1 MNMKKLALT
10 LICILFTCSGQCS
23 LDNIIIP
30 KITLESLINKSNSP
44 YQSPINAP
52 IERIVYFVEKKYN
65 IPHGLLMAISLTE
78 SGRICTKTQ
87 KFVAWPWTINANGR
101 SYFFNSKNEAIRKL
115 HELQAA
121 GISAIDVGC
130 MQINL
135 LHHPKAFKSPN
146 EAFDP
151 ASNIE
156 YAAKFLKSL
165 YLKNNSWEKA
175 VCHYHSQ
182 NRKHYQQ
189 YYCSV
194 MKQYQVTSQK
204 QVINDNVMY
213 YVCYTRQDN
222 NIDEAISKRL
232 HKLGKMI
239 LAKNSQKSDI
249 PHY

>member
-1 MNMKKLALT
+1 MKKLASVVT
-10 LICILFTCSGQCS
+10 CIISICNGQCS

-30 KITLESLINKSNSP
+30 KITLENLINGNN
-44 YQSPINAP
+44 YHNYALINHP
-52 IERIVYFVEKKYN
+52 IERIIHFIEKKYG
-65 IPHGLLMAISLTE
+65 IPHGLLAAISLIE
-78 SGRICTKTQ
+78 SGRTCPKAQ
-87 KFVAWPWTINANGR
+87 KFVAWPWTVNANGR
-101 SYFFNSKNEAIRKL
+101 SYFLNSKDEAIRNVRK
-115 HELQAA
+115 LQAS
-121 GISAIDVGC
+121 GVNAIDVGC
-130 MQINL
+130 MQVNL
-135 LHHPKAFKSPN
+135 LHHPKAFKSLD

-151 ASNIE
+151 GSNIE

-182 NRKHYQQ
+182 NRKRYQQ

-194 MKQYQVTSQK
+194 MKQYQITSQK
-204 QVINDNVMY
+204 QVINDNVMH
-213 YVCYTRQDN
+213 YVCYTKQDN

-249 PHY
+249 LHY